1 MSVQKPD
8 FENISLFDEHDFI
21 TKEQWQEQ
29 VKNEIDTSI
38 DDLLFETNE
47 QIQLKPLY
55 TSDDREGIQ
64 HLDDL
69 PGIPPFTRGPYL
81 TMYVNRPWT
90 VRQYAGFST
99 AEESNAFYRRNLAMG
114 QKACRLPLI

>member
-8 FENISLFDEHDFI
+8 FDNISLFDEHDFI
-21 TKEQWQEQ
+21 TKEQWQQQ
-29 VKNEIDTSI
+29 VKNGIDTSI

-69 PGIPPFTRGPYL
+69 PGIPPYTRGPYP
-81 TMYVNRPWT
+81 TMYVNRP
-90 VRQYAGFST
+90 
-99 AEESNAFYRRNLAMG
+99 
-114 QKACRLPLI
+114 CRIFDS